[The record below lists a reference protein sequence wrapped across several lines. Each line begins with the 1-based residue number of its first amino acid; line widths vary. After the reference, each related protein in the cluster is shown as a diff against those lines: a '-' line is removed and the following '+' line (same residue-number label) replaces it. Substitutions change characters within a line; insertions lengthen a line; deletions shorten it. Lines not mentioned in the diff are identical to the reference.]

1 MKAAKAILIASIML
15 AVLPVYGQ
23 NLIRLNTHI
32 QAPLTFLGEYDQP
45 EGTAMQPVLHA
56 LKEMGWQAK
65 ISFLPWARAQLM
77 VENNEADGFFA
88 ASRNADR
95 DRYAVRSLPIA
106 TQTINWYLPADS
118 RFDPAASDFP
128 KQARF
133 GGYIGANMLSWLL
146 DNGYNVSAQP
156 THPDQLFLM
165 LLYGRIDA
173 CLANNNNYENF
184 ISAYPQYEGLFRIV
198 NQSSN
203 ELYIYFSHN
212 FIDQNPDFLDTFNR
226 NIARYRQGQ

>member
-1 MKAAKAILIASIML
+1 MKAGEAILIAAIML
-15 AVLPVYGQ
+15 TVLPVYSQ
-23 NLIRLNTHI
+23 NVIRLNTHI
-32 QAPLTFLGEYDQP
+32 QAPLTFIGEYDQL

-56 LKEMGWQAK
+56 LKEMGWQAE
-65 ISFLPWARAQLM
+65 ISFLPWVRAQLM

-95 DRYAVRSLPIA
+95 DGYAVRSLPIA
-106 TQTINWYLPADS
+106 TQTINWYLTVDS
-118 RFDPAASDFP
+118 RFDPAAVDFP

-133 GGYIGANMLSWLL
+133 GGYLGANMLTWLL

-156 THPDQLFLM
+156 AHPDQLFLM

-184 ISAYPQYEGLFRIV
+184 IIAYPQYEGLFRIV

-203 ELYIYFSHN
+203 ELYIYFSRK
-212 FIDQNPDFLDTFNR
+212 FIAQNPDFLEIFNR
-226 NIARYRQGQ
+226 NAARYRQRQ